1 MPKCLY
7 ASTSSEATQHSTKDC
22 VRVEY
27 DRTAFAWDYQTTIPS
42 RIWALPGASPRHIW
56 AAGCIAYSDAFLS
69 IAIIA
74 NYRTTK
80 ERVDREQ

>member
-42 RIWALPGASPRHIW
+42 RIWALPGASPRVPTYMGGRLH
-56 AAGCIAYSDAFLS
+56 CLSDLS
-69 IAIIA
+69 QYCHHCKLS
-74 NYRTTK
+74 NNEGTS
-80 ERVDREQ
+80 